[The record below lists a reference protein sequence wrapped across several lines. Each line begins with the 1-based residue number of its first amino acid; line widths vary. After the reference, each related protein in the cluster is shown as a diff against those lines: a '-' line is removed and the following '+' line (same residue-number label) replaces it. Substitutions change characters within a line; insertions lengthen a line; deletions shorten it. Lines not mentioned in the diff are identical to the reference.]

1 MTSKER
7 TLMKFTGRF
16 ATLALVASCLVLST
30 AFAQSAPP
38 AQPAQD
44 QAQTQTQPPATGIS
58 HPPADDTIQADED
71 APPPVVAPAPKP
83 SAAVPITPATPVVIT
98 SRPSDPDYG
107 MVTSV
112 SGPVT
117 TTASLTKRPF
127 NPDDDMVNVVPTNPN
142 ELASGTNIRVRLSQ
156 GLSTTETRSGE
167 RFRAVVDKD
176 VYNEGRVII
185 PAGAE
190 MRGRV
195 VAVSQGHHLGPHAT
209 IRLRPETIML
219 PDGSAYH
226 LYAEAVQSKA
236 PGTRTDEEGGIQAA
250 HHYKKDALEYGAG
263 TGAGAIAGAEIG
275 GPVGAGVGS
284 LVGAGV
290 VTAHLLMAK
299 PAAANLPQGAML
311 TFSLT
316 EPMELTPTR
325 N

>member
-1 MTSKER
+1 
-7 TLMKFTGRF
+7 
-16 ATLALVASCLVLST
+16 
-30 AFAQSAPP
+30 
-38 AQPAQD
+38 
-44 QAQTQTQPPATGIS
+44 
-58 HPPADDTIQADED
+58 
-71 APPPVVAPAPKP
+71 
-83 SAAVPITPATPVVIT
+83 
-98 SRPSDPDYG
+98 

-112 SGPVT
+112 SPS
-117 TTASLTKRPF
+117 TTASLTSRPF
-127 NPDDDMVNVVPTNPN
+127 NPDDEMVNVVPSNPN

-219 PDGSAYH
+219 PDGTAYH

-250 HHYKKDALEYGAG
+250 PHYKKDALEYGAG
-263 TGAGAIAGAEIG
+263 TGAGAIAGGEIA

-290 VTAHLLMAK
+290 VTAHMLMAH
-299 PAAANLPQGAML
+299 PAVASLPQGSML
-311 TFSLT
+311 VFSLT

>member
-1 MTSKER
+1 
-7 TLMKFTGRF
+7 MKFTGRF
-16 ATLALVASCLVLST
+16 ATLALVASCLVLSN
-30 AFAQSAPP
+30 AFAQSTPP
-38 AQPAQD
+38 AQPQQPQQD
-44 QAQTQTQPPATGIS
+44 QSEPPATGVS

-71 APPPVVAPAPKP
+71 APPLVVTPAPKP
-83 SAAVPITPATPVVIT
+83 SAAIPITPATPVVIT

-112 SGPVT
+112 SPS
-117 TTASLTKRPF
+117 TTASLTSRSF
-127 NPDDDMVNVVPTNPN
+127 NPDDEMVNVVPSNPN

-219 PDGSAYH
+219 PDGTAYH

-250 HHYKKDALEYGAG
+250 PHYKKDALEYGAG
-263 TGAGAIAGAEIG
+263 TGAGAIAGGEIA

-290 VTAHLLMAK
+290 VTAHMLMAH
-299 PAAANLPQGAML
+299 PAVASLPQGSML
-311 TFSLT
+311 
-316 EPMELTPTR
+316 
-325 N
+325 